1 MKGESTMDK
10 QTAELGAKILQNL
23 PEINSE
29 MMQEWIEHPYS
40 LQEALRKAL
49 CRFKTLMTV
58 KLGTGLK
65 TADEFRHAFEK
76 DGRRISDWASDILNK
91 ITVATKE
98 TELELVIT
106 SVAELGFKKV
116 AKYSDIC
123 DRIKELGYDLCP
135 AEVGPQLRLQYKNQP
150 NGEWLRVAMEPIE
163 DSDGDLRVFHVKR
176 DDDDLWLSTHYGNPD
191 RVWYPEDVF
200 VFAVRK

>member
-1 MKGESTMDK
+1 MDK

-23 PEINSE
+23 PEINSGT
-29 MMQEWIEHPYS
+29 MQKWIDDPKG
-40 LQEALRKAL
+40 LQEVLRKAL

-65 TADEFRHAFEK
+65 TADEFRSAFEK
-76 DGRRISDWASDILNK
+76 DGRRISDWASDILSK

-98 TELELVIT
+98 TELELVIA
-106 SVAELGFKKV
+106 SVAELGFKKG

-135 AEVGPQLRLQYKNQP
+135 AEVGPQFRLQYENQP
-150 NGEWLRVAMEPIE
+150 NGEWLRVAMDPIK
-163 DSDGDLRVFHVKR
+163 DSDGGLRVFHVLR
-176 DDDDLWLSTHYGNPD
+176 GDDGLWLNTSYGNPD
-191 RVWYPEDVF
+191 DVWFPEYVF

>member
-1 MKGESTMDK
+1 M
-10 QTAELGAKILQNL
+10 
-23 PEINSE
+23 
-29 MMQEWIEHPYS
+29 
-40 LQEALRKAL
+40 
-49 CRFKTLMTV
+49 V
-58 KLGTGLK
+58 VGL
-65 TADEFRHAFEK
+65 AIGQVIFS
-76 DGRRISDWASDILNK
+76 IK

-98 TELELVIT
+98 TELELVIA

-163 DSDGDLRVFHVKR
+163 DSGGDLDVFRVKR
-176 DDDDLWLSTHYGNPD
+176 VDDDLWLNAGCGSPD
-191 RVWYPEDVF
+191 YVWSPEGVF